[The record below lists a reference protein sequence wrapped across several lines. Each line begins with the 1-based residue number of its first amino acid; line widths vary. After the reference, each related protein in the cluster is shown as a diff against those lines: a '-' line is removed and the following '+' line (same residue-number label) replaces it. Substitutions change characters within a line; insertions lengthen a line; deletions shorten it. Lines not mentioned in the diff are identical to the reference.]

1 MNSRVSRRD
10 FVKIGTTAG
19 AAALFVPIRLP
30 FNQPGSSETPAG
42 EAAAGA
48 KAKGMLI
55 DTTKCIGCR
64 SCERACKK
72 ANGLPDSAP
81 EDKEKLNDRTFT
93 VVQTKSVAT
102 KDDPKAVQPVKVQC
116 MHCQDPACASVCPVG
131 AFQKT
136 AEGPV
141 TYDKDR
147 CIGCRYC
154 MMACPFGIPRYE
166 WQSSTPYVRKC
177 EMCAG
182 RQAQGLP
189 PACAEACPTGAV
201 KFGVRSDLITEAENR
216 IKASPDKYVNYIY
229 GKNEVGGTSVLYLSK
244 VPFEKL
250 GFRMDLPAE
259 APPQATNEVMT
270 KLPGVVVAGAALLGG
285 VAYFRK
291 PPAVSG
297 AKRAEEEI
305 AEEKKLRKAA

>member
-1 MNSRVSRRD
+1 MNNRLTRRD
-10 FVKIGTTAG
+10 FVKLGSTAG
-19 AAALFVPIRLP
+19 AAAMFVPVRLP
-30 FNQPGSSETPAG
+30 FNLPGSALPAG
-42 EAAAGA
+42 EAPASG

-55 DTTKCIGCR
+55 DTTKCVGCR

-81 EDKEKLNDRTFT
+81 EDKEKLNDVTFT

-102 KDDPKAVQPVKVQC
+102 KDDPKAVQPVKIQC
-116 MHCQDPACASVCPVG
+116 MHCQNPACASVCPVG
-131 AFQKT
+131 AFKKT

-201 KFGVRSDLITEAENR
+201 KFGVRGDLIAEAESR
-216 IKASPDKYVNYIY
+216 IKSDPAKYVNYIY
-229 GKNEVGGTSVLYLSK
+229 GKEEVGGTSVLYLAK
-244 VPFEKL
+244 VPFDKL
-250 GFRMDLPAE
+250 GFRMDLPTQ
-259 APPQATNEVMT
+259 APPEATEEVMT
-270 KLPGVVVAGAALLGG
+270 KLPGVVVGAAALLGG
-285 VAYFRK
+285 IAYFRK
-291 PPAVSG
+291 PPAAAG
-297 AKRAEEEI
+297 ARRAEEEA
-305 AEEKKLRKAA
+305 AEERELRKAA